1 MSGSKSKSGSPK
13 TAVSGAKNPAKASTG
28 RVSSSNN
35 ARRLVWIRAA
45 GHCELCG
52 TDVTQDL
59 RSGNSVSWA
68 DAAHILPASP
78 SGPRATPTHDHD
90 AAKALTD
97 DPDNLLLAC
106 PSCHRK
112 IDADPNAYPAET
124 LLALHRAQMERIRAI
139 AKVPNSGKA
148 VGLIVLSKHFLT
160 RNSVEPGDLI
170 RAMSAEGLV
179 PIDAPIQ
186 LTLPEPGPDGR
197 DEAYWRSAIHF
208 IQDKVLPRLARET
221 SYYGD
226 APTVAVAGLADIPS
240 LMVLGQAL
248 GDRMRRQ
255 LYSPNRATGLS
266 WPAAPT
272 DPPPTYHYQPAPA
285 GSNPVALVLSLSAT
299 IPERDVLEALP
310 GARIAVLTI
319 GQPSPQMLTNRA
331 GIDAFRDAVQQP
343 LNDLEAST
351 AESISVFSAIPAA
364 LAIEFG
370 AFLTMQHRH
379 RYLIWDRDD
388 QGNFVPCLQLGRTTS
403 SGVNVK

>member
-1 MSGSKSKSGSPK
+1 MPGSKSKSS
-13 TAVSGAKNPAKASTG
+13 ARKNPALGAKKSAKADKG
-28 RVSSSNN
+28 RVSSSST

-52 TDVTQDL
+52 HDVTQDL
-59 RSGNSVSWA
+59 RSGRNAGWA
-68 DAAHILPASP
+68 DVAHILPASP
-78 SGPRATPTHDHD
+78 AGPRATLAHDHD
-90 AAKALTD
+90 AAKAVTD
-97 DPDNLLLAC
+97 DSDNLLLAC

-112 IDADPNAYPAET
+112 IDADPDAYLADMLT
-124 LLALHRAQMERIRAI
+124 ALHRAQLERIRAI

-148 VGLIVLSKHFLT
+148 VGLIVLSKHFQT
-160 RNSVEPGDLI
+160 RNNIEPGDLI

-186 LTLPEPGPDGR
+186 LILPAPGAHGR
-197 DEAYWRSAIHF
+197 DAAYWASAVHF

-226 APTVAVAGLADIPS
+226 APMLAVAGLADIPS

-266 WPAAPT
+266 WTA
-272 DPPPTYHYQPAPA
+272 DPSTSPSAYSYRPAPSGA
-285 GSNPVALVLSLSAT
+285 GPAALVLCLSAT
-299 IPERDVLEALP
+299 IPERDVLEAVP
-310 GARIAVLTI
+310 GARIAVLSI
-319 GQPSPQMLTNRA
+319 EHPSPQMLTNRK
-331 GIDAFRDAVQQP
+331 GIDAFREALQRP
-343 LNDLEAST
+343 MNDLEAST
-351 AESISVFSAIPAA
+351 AESIHVFAAIPAA

-379 RYLIWDRDD
+379 PYQIYDRDD
-388 QGNFVPCLQLGRTTS
+388 QDRFVPCLQLGTTTY
-403 SGVNVK
+403 SGVNEE